1 MHIYNPFKKIEELDS
16 KINVLDWEI
25 IECNSKLKI
34 KNSEIDAIASQLE
47 EARATS
53 SVLERWLAEVRLER
67 DEFKEKLYLVS
78 GINKR
83 QIDPSTDL
91 NLERL
96 PTIGKPLWSTVRRDL
111 EARSKVKN
119 TPVTK
124 ENLDELEK
132 EIVGDNN
139 ASK

>member
-1 MHIYNPFKKIEELDS
+1 MHIYNPFRRIRKLDS
-16 KINVLDWEI
+16 IINGL
-25 IECNSKLKI
+25 NSTI
-34 KNSEIDAIASQLE
+34 SVNNCEIDHLDSQLDE
-47 EARATS
+47 RKATIS
-53 SVLERWLAEVRLER
+53 ILERWLAEVRLER
-67 DEFKEKLYLVS
+67 DDFKEKLYLVS

-83 QIDPSTDL
+83 QIDPSTDPS
-91 NLERL
+91 LERL
-96 PTIGKPLWSTVRRDL
+96 PTIGKPVWSTVRRDL

-139 ASK
+139 ASKDAKAI